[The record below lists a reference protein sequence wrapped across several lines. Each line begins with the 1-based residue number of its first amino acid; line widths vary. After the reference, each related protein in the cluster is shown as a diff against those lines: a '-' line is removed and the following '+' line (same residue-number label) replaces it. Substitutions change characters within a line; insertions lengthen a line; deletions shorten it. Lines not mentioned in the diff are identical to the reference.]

1 MPTMKELQ
9 VLLEKYT
16 LTRSG
21 SKTEVAKRIYSL
33 RSLYLS
39 QKERKMLEEFLH
51 MPDSEKEIRPRK
63 PLPKG

>member
-39 QKERKMLEEFLH
+39 NKDRKMLEEFLNI
-51 MPDSEKEIRPRK
+51 PDSEKETRPRK

>member
-1 MPTMKELQ
+1 MKELQ
-9 VLLEKYT
+9 EFVKKYN

-21 SKTEVAKRIYSL
+21 SKTQVAKRIYSL

-39 QKERKMLEEFLH
+39 EKDRKMLEDFLH

-63 PLPKG
+63 PLPKD

>member
-9 VLLEKYT
+9 EFVKKYN

-21 SKTEVAKRIYSL
+21 SKTQVAKRIYSL

-39 QKERKMLEEFLH
+39 EKDRKMLEDFLH

-63 PLPKG
+63 PLPKD

>member
-9 VLLEKYT
+9 VLLEKYN

-21 SKTEVAKRIYSL
+21 SKTQVAKRIYSL

-39 QKERKMLEEFLH
+39 EKDRKMLEEFLH

>member
-9 VLLEKYT
+9 ELAEKYN

-21 SKTEVAKRIYSL
+21 TKTQLANRIYSL
-33 RSLYLS
+33 RSIYLS
-39 QKERKMLEEFLH
+39 KKDRKMLEDFLH
-51 MPDSEKEIRPRK
+51 ISNSKKETRERK

>member
-9 VLLEKYT
+9 ELAEKYN

-39 QKERKMLEEFLH
+39 KRERIMLEDFLRI
-51 MPDSEKEIRPRK
+51 SNSKKETRARK
-63 PLPKG
+63 PF

>member
-9 VLLEKYT
+9 DLVQKLN

-21 SKTEVAKRIYSL
+21 SKKQVAQRIYSL

-39 QKERKMLEEFLH
+39 EKDRKMLEEFLH
-51 MPDSEKEIRPRK
+51 IPESKKEKRPRR
-63 PLPKG
+63 PLPTD

>member
-9 VLLEKYT
+9 EFVKKYN

-21 SKTEVAKRIYSL
+21 SKTQVANRIYSL

-39 QKERKMLEEFLH
+39 EKDRKMLEEFLH
-51 MPDSEKEIRPRK
+51 IPDSEKETRPRK
-63 PLPKG
+63 PLPKD

>member
-9 VLLEKYT
+9 GLLEKYN

-21 SKTEVAKRIYSL
+21 SKTQVAKRIYSL

-39 QKERKMLEEFLH
+39 KKEKIMLEDFLH
-51 MPDSEKEIRPRK
+51 ISNSKKETRSRK
-63 PLPKG
+63 PLPN